1 MLGVLATTLVLV
13 SAGML
18 CGSLY
23 LTRRLTAQLPQG
35 PLRNYW
41 SVMLVFVCMFIVGY
55 LGYAWSSRHSHT
67 KPTDLIVPGVFF
79 LGACFVWLTSN
90 LSLRTAVSLMRIS
103 FLEEENISDPLTHAF
118 NRRYLDRRLSEECAN
133 ARRTGLPLSV
143 LMLDIDHFKRV
154 NDSFGHQAGDLVLAA
169 FTALVKQQ
177 LRSQDILTRFGGEE
191 FVVIATHTPLPGAV
205 ELAER
210 LRSAIQSNRFILMD
224 GPGHAPGIGLTCS
237 FGVASLGEEADQASE
252 LLGLADTHLYRA
264 KHEGRNR
271 VCAGPSAPLAS
282 PEPGT
287 QAEAP
292 AKTLAGGGS
301 GIQVLT

>member
-1 MLGVLATTLVLV
+1 M
-13 SAGML
+13 
-18 CGSLY
+18 
-23 LTRRLTAQLPQG
+23 
-35 PLRNYW
+35 
-41 SVMLVFVCMFIVGY
+41 
-55 LGYAWSSRHSHT
+55 
-67 KPTDLIVPGVFF
+67 
-79 LGACFVWLTSN
+79 
-90 LSLRTAVSLMRIS
+90 
-103 FLEEENISDPLTHAF
+103 
-118 NRRYLDRRLSEECAN
+118 
-133 ARRTGLPLSV
+133 
-143 LMLDIDHFKRV
+143 
-154 NDSFGHQAGDLVLAA
+154 
-169 FTALVKQQ
+169 
-177 LRSQDILTRFGGEE
+177 
-191 FVVIATHTPLPGAV
+191 VIATHTPLPGAV

-292 AKTLAGGGS
+292 AKALAGGGS